1 MTPLE
6 KQAEHYAHNHFE
18 MHENHYKGL
27 KQGFIAGVESDIVKI
42 KILKAKVDL
51 LEWIEGVCL
60 DETEAGEVS
69 LLLEQYTE
77 QIKKLEDANKI

>member
-27 KQGFIAGVESDIVKI
+27 KQGFIAGVESDFAKLELMRAELYILESPVYVDPAARKI
-42 KILKAKVDL
+42 AAKTVR
-51 LEWIEGVCL
+51 
-60 DETEAGEVS
+60 
-69 LLLEQYTE
+69 E